1 VAKNPLD
8 STCGAQEFHQM
19 GAGWNSCAPHLLYR
33 KEKEVKIEP
42 QLAGYEHMLREQLTL
57 QQFADKDWDQDRN
70 LVTSD

>member
-1 VAKNPLD
+1 
-8 STCGAQEFHQM
+8 M

-33 KEKEVKIEP
+33 KEKKVKIER

-70 LVTSD
+70 PVTSD